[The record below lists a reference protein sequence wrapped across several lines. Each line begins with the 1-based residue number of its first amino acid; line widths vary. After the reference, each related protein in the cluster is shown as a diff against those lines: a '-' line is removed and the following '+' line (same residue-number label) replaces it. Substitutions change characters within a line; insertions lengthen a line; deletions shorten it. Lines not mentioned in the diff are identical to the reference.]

1 MIMLILGI
9 VVGICLGV
17 IGSVFYTM
25 SNTNTKP
32 VKEPESPKA
41 YIRRG
46 IWENEYSCQT
56 TNQTYGEISKES
68 FTVQF
73 ELGELESTGTKS
85 KVEVIRMS
93 CKRSQF
99 NTESTFTKIK
109 SMVNET
115 WMFSSE
121 IEWIDDRSKER
132 NSKIDNIL
140 NS

>member
-1 MIMLILGI
+1 MLMLILGI
-9 VVGICLGV
+9 ITGICLGV

-25 SNTNTKP
+25 SK
-32 VKEPESPKA
+32 KEPKKEESQITKT

-46 IWENEYSCQT
+46 IWENDYSCQSDI
-56 TNQTYGEISKES
+56 GKES

-99 NTESTFTKIK
+99 NNESTFTKIK

-115 WMFSSE
+115 WMSSSE

>member
-32 VKEPESPKA
+32 MKEPESPKV

-46 IWENEYSCQT
+46 IWENEYSVRSQDLE
-56 TNQTYGEISKES
+56 GKED

-73 ELGELESTGTKS
+73 ELGELESTGSKS
-85 KVEVIRMS
+85 KVEIISMS
-93 CKRSQF
+93 AKKSRF
-99 NTESTFTKIK
+99 NNENTYNNIK
-109 SMVNET
+109 GMVNGT
-115 WMFSSE
+115 WMLSSE
-121 IEWIDDRSKER
+121 IDWIDDRSKER

>member
-1 MIMLILGI
+1 MVTLILGI
-9 VVGICLGV
+9 IVGICLGV

-32 VKEPESPKA
+32 MKEPESPKV

-46 IWENEYSCQT
+46 IWENEYSVR
-56 TNQTYGEISKES
+56 NQDLEGKED

-73 ELGELESTGTKS
+73 ELGELESTGSKS
-85 KVEVIRMS
+85 KVEIISMS
-93 CKRSQF
+93 AKKSRF
-99 NTESTFTKIK
+99 NNENTYNNIK
-109 SMVNET
+109 GMVNGT
-115 WMFSSE
+115 WMLSSE
-121 IEWIDDRSKER
+121 IDWIDDRSKER

>member
-1 MIMLILGI
+1 MLILGI

-32 VKEPESPKA
+32 MKEPESPKV

-46 IWENEYSCQT
+46 IWENEYSVRSQDLE
-56 TNQTYGEISKES
+56 GKED

-73 ELGELESTGTKS
+73 ELGELESTGSKS
-85 KVEVIRMS
+85 KVEIISMS
-93 CKRSQF
+93 AKKSRF
-99 NTESTFTKIK
+99 NNENTYNNIK
-109 SMVNET
+109 GMVNGT
-115 WMFSSE
+115 WMLSSE
-121 IEWIDDRSKER
+121 IDWIDDRSKER